1 MERGPKIFFGITA
14 AVAIIIGIISA
25 IISTKED
32 QSKCDD
38 AIHEW
43 NTALIDK
50 ELGIAQLRLAAAQ
63 GKEPTKAAITRAASN
78 DNKERTEMKQD
89 CSSERYLSALETQAA
104 EEQIDRMTAF

>member
-43 NTALIDK
+43 NKALTHK
-50 ELGIAQLRLAAAQ
+50 ELGIAQLELAAAL
-63 GKEPTKAAITRAASN
+63 GKAPNKASITSAASN
-78 DNKERTEMKQD
+78 DNKERGEMKQE

-104 EEQIDRMTAF
+104 EEQIDQMTAF